1 MKPNQGFI
9 AAAVRNFYT
18 ELSQVK
24 HDHPDLVLKVAKICH
39 KNIYQITFLK
49 KKNFQRKDITKKG
62 KEGKQRYQM

>member
-1 MKPNQGFI
+1 MKPKQGFI

-24 HDHPDLVLKVAKICH
+24 HDHPNLALKVAKNCH
-39 KNIYQITFLK
+39 KNIYRITFLK
-49 KKNFQRKDITKKG
+49 KKNFQRKDIKKKR